1 MLEYDRIDL
10 SEGIDVNK
18 TSNSREC
25 SFCHY
30 YYFLDINFNYRSN
43 FIVIL
48 IIKYLCDGC
57 HDMSIKANRM
67 QNLAIVYFKGN
78 AYRIHFW
85 NMSKDDATN
94 IMHNS
99 NLIDKKGALQ
109 FFYIK

>member
-18 TSNSREC
+18 TNNSREC

-30 YYFLDINFNYRSN
+30 YYYLDINFN
-43 FIVIL
+43 FQ
-48 IIKYLCDGC
+48 KYLCDGC
-57 HDMSIKANRM
+57 QDMPMKANSM

-85 NMSKDDATN
+85 NMSKDDAIN

-99 NLIDKKGALQ
+99 YLTDKKGVLS
-109 FFYIK
+109 FFYMK